1 MNRDIFREYD
11 IRGVADKDLTDD
23 VVECIGKAFGTYAHS
38 FGKKNVVLGRDCRL
52 SSPRI
57 HKVLLEAMLSTGLNV
72 TDVGICPTPVFYFS
86 LFHLDQEGGL
96 QITGSHNPPDQ
107 NGFKVCVGKS
117 TIFGEEIQ
125 KVSQVCEKGRFVTA
139 KGKLSQHEIIQA
151 YQKYVAQNIKL
162 ERRLKVVIDAG
173 NGTAG
178 PVAPKLI
185 RDLGCEVDE
194 MYCEM
199 DGRFP
204 NHHPDPTVP
213 KYIEE
218 IVDRVKNDGYDC
230 GIAYDGDADRLGII
244 DDKGNIL
251 WGDQLLILFG
261 REILSRRPGS
271 VVISE
276 VKSSKTLFDDIAKHG
291 GKPIMWKTGH
301 SLIKEKMRETD
312 AAVAGEMSGHI
323 FFADRYFGFDDAIY
337 SSCRLLEILSKSNAP
352 LSKLLSDVPKTY
364 STPEIRADCPEK
376 IKFKVVEELTEY
388 FKQNKYDVI
397 DVDGARVTFDDGW
410 GLVRASN
417 TQPVL
422 VLRFEATSE
431 KRRDEI
437 RKLIE
442 GELKKVLEKNKKS
455 L

>member
-23 VVECIGKAFGTYAHS
+23 VVECIWKAFGTYAHS

>member
-1 MNRDIFREYD
+1 MI
-11 IRGVADKDLTDD
+11 
-23 VVECIGKAFGTYAHS
+23 
-38 FGKKNVVLGRDCRL
+38 
-52 SSPRI
+52 
-57 HKVLLEAMLSTGLNV
+57 
-72 TDVGICPTPVFYFS
+72 
-86 LFHLDQEGGL
+86 
-96 QITGSHNPPDQ
+96 
-107 NGFKVCVGKS
+107 
-117 TIFGEEIQ
+117 
-125 KVSQVCEKGRFVTA
+125 
-139 KGKLSQHEIIQA
+139 
-151 YQKYVAQNIKL
+151 
-162 ERRLKVVIDAG
+162 IDAG

-185 RDLGCEVDE
+185 RDLGCEVTE

-218 IVDRVKNDGYDC
+218 IINRVKTDGYDC

-251 WGDQLLILFG
+251 WGDQILILFA
-261 REILSRRPGS
+261 REILKRKPGS

-291 GKPIMWKTGH
+291 GKPVMWKTGH
-301 SLIKEKMRETD
+301 SLIKEKMKETN

-337 SSCRLLEILSKSNAP
+337 SSCRMLEIISK
-352 LSKLLSDVPKTY
+352 SDVPLSQMLSDIPKMY
-364 STPEIRADCPEK
+364 ATPEIRTEVPEK
-376 IKFKVVEELTEY
+376 VKFEVVRELTDY
-388 FKQNKYDVI
+388 FEKNNYDVVDI
-397 DVDGARVTFDDGW
+397 DGARVTFPDGW

-437 RKLIE
+437 RNLIE
-442 GELKKVLEKNKKS
+442 GELRKVLDKYKK
-455 L
+455 